1 MTDDDR
7 LLSWAELVGRRYRLA
22 TLTLGLGISLH
33 AVNFFIFS
41 SLAPSVVEDIGGLSL
56 LSWATTLYVVASI
69 VSSAAGGIV
78 RSRVGA
84 RKALTVSLWGFALG
98 TAGIGLAP
106 TMEWLLVA
114 RVIQGLGSGLLMA
127 NSHGLIRDLYPPKS
141 WARLFAT
148 ISSVWGVAA
157 LTGPLV
163 GGIFAEFNDWRW
175 GFYAMLPV
183 CVIFQVLILRTVKN
197 NEGSH
202 ATGGLAPVFRLSL
215 IGAAALLVGA
225 TGKGQSDAVD
235 LACAA
240 SAAALLILAISWER
254 RSETPLFPRDMFRPT
269 TILGG
274 GVMFF
279 FFVSAG
285 TVATGVYGPY
295 FLRMLHDTPPLV
307 AGYTVTVQSL
317 LWTSAAITLSGLI
330 GTRAR
335 TAIVVGPLLTAV
347 GCVGVTLFLP
357 AGPFWLAIGSIAV
370 LGFGIGTAW
379 GHVAKR
385 VFEAAGEA
393 DRDRVTAVVPTS
405 QALGMAFGAAAVGV
419 IADRVGLTGQPP
431 IEVIATAARWT
442 YLGLL
447 PAVGLAILGAAINGL
462 STSAS
467 DRKAADHP
475 AG

>member
-1 MTDDDR
+1 VTEDNR
-7 LLSWAELVGRRYRLA
+7 LLTWAELIGPRYRLA

-78 RSRVGA
+78 RSRIGA
-84 RKALTVSLWGFALG
+84 RRALTLSLWGFALG

-114 RVIQGLGSGLLMA
+114 RVVQGLGSGLLMA

-148 ISSVWGVAA
+148 ISSVWGIAA
-157 LTGPLV
+157 LTGPLI
-163 GGIFAEFNDWRW
+163 GGIFAELNDWRW

-183 CVIFQVLILRTVKN
+183 CAVFQLLILRTVKTS
-197 NEGSH
+197 EGSH
-202 ATGGLAPVFRLSL
+202 VSGGLAPVFRLTM

-225 TGKGQSDAVD
+225 TGKGNSNAVD
-235 LACAA
+235 LSCAA
-240 SAAALLILAISWER
+240 SAAALLFLAIAWER
-254 RSETPLFPRDMFRPT
+254 RSDAPLFPRDMFRPT

-279 FFVSAG
+279 FFISAG

-295 FLRMLHDTPPLV
+295 FLRMLHDTPALV
-307 AGYTVTVQSL
+307 AGYTVTVQSI
-317 LWTSAAITLSGLI
+317 LWTTAAITLSGLV

-335 TAIVVGPLLTAV
+335 TAIVLGPILTAI
-347 GCVGVTLFLP
+347 GCFGVTLFLP
-357 AGPFWLAIGSIAV
+357 TGPFWLAITSIAV

-393 DRDRVTAVVPTS
+393 DRDRVTSVVPTS

-419 IADRVGLTGQPP
+419 IADRIGLAGAPP
-431 IEVIATAARWT
+431 VEVIAEAARWT

-447 PAVGLAILGAAINGL
+447 PAVGLAIVGAMVNGL

-467 DRKAADHP
+467 DRRAT
-475 AG
+475 GENSS